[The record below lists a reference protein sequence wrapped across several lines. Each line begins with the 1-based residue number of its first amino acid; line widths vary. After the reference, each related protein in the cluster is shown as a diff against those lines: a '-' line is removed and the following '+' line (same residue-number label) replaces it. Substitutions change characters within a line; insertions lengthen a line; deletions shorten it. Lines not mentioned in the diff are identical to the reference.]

1 MVFDRFTWTGL
12 MAVAFGWALLFSS
25 AELSEFIARTI
36 GGASIGSSPANMVG
50 IAQCTIVSGFG
61 IAILG
66 VLRNGFGVVIRS
78 LDPEIARMQG
88 IQSPWRSEPQPSAP
102 MQHAGRRGKI
112 AERGWVKDR
121 AYVLFV
127 DGTVEVETLLGLR
140 RFASLQDAQDFIA

>member
-1 MVFDRFTWTGL
+1 
-12 MAVAFGWALLFSS
+12 
-25 AELSEFIARTI
+25 
-36 GGASIGSSPANMVG
+36 
-50 IAQCTIVSGFG
+50 G